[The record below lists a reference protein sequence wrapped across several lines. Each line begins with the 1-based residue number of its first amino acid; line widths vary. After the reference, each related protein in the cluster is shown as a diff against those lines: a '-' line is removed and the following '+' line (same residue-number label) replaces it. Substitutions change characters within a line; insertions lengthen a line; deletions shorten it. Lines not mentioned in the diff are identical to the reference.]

1 VADSCA
7 ICGQKIVGN
16 HVRTSLGELVCEAD
30 LPVDHCR
37 WCARVHRRPDHR
49 CELCASSATH
59 NSREAVSLSRAVLQW
74 LEGHIPGHNMGDI
87 PVEVVA
93 GDFFGSSSNGMTR
106 WRSAGNRL
114 VDMVVQVRS
123 GLPAFEIQSVLA
135 HEYGH
140 VMLVRHPT
148 TGAFTGGLGG
158 TRDDEEEGFCEV
170 LRVLWI
176 DHARGPSWEY
186 RVKSVRDNPDPVYGG
201 GFRRVWP
208 AYVEAGSVTRFRE
221 TLFGQVAPGV
231 IDGNS
236 GTERDGH
243 VPDEIVIG
251 GSHRPT
257 LAISPSQRVPPVAR
271 NAPPQDSPRRPDIS
285 WRQ

>member
-1 VADSCA
+1 
-7 ICGQKIVGN
+7 
-16 HVRTSLGELVCEAD
+16 
-30 LPVDHCR
+30 
-37 WCARVHRRPDHR
+37 
-49 CELCASSATH
+49 
-59 NSREAVSLSRAVLQW
+59 
-74 LEGHIPGHNMGDI
+74 
-87 PVEVVA
+87 
-93 GDFFGSSSNGMTR
+93 
-106 WRSAGNRL
+106 
-114 VDMVVQVRS
+114 
-123 GLPAFEIQSVLA
+123 
-135 HEYGH
+135 
-140 VMLVRHPT
+140 
-148 TGAFTGGLGG
+148 
-158 TRDDEEEGFCEV
+158 
-170 LRVLWI
+170 
-176 DHARGPSWEY
+176 
-186 RVKSVRDNPDPVYGG
+186 VKSVRDNPDPVYGG